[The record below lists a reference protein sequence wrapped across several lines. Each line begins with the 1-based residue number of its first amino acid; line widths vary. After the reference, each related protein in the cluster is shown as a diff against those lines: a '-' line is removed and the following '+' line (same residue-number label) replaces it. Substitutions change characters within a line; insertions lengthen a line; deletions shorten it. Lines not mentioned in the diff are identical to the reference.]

1 MRVNNSRV
9 TSSALGT
16 LMLGAGLLSSWNAQA
31 SGIPFA
37 GNRPQS
43 FQFSSDF
50 TEPYDSFG
58 QYVQWNDDSKRFD
71 DDGDKVD
78 GSGTDTYVGLS
89 SLLHYWKVDGLP
101 NNGFIASIT
110 VPEVAVRGNG
120 VRVSGLGDPL
130 VGGLV
135 WYNPEPLRTLGA
147 QAYVQ
152 VPVGADSVSS
162 DTWSF
167 WPSLFYNEWFG
178 KVNIDL
184 LVGGILRGDGPHGTE
199 PGNTFHANL
208 RLGYNVLDRPTY
220 QVTPFLSS
228 DHQKTWGSDDRWGRI
243 IPDSE
248 SNETAVGAGV
258 LFQLKPGIQSLY
270 AQKMWD
276 QVSLHYSKG
285 VHGRN
290 TSVTDGLFLQLWHY
304 W

>member
-1 MRVNNSRV
+1 M
-9 TSSALGT
+9 ALST
-16 LMLGAGLLSSWNAQA
+16 LMLGAGLLPHPQAQA

-50 TEPYDSFG
+50 TEPYNSFG

-71 DDGDKVD
+71 DDGDKVK

-101 NNGFIASIT
+101 KNGFIASIT

-135 WYNPEPLRTLGA
+135 WYNPTPLRTLGA

-178 KVNIDL
+178 KVNVDL
-184 LVGGILRGDGPHGTE
+184 LVGGILRGDGPHDTE

-220 QVTPFLSS
+220 QMTPFLSY

-248 SNETAVGAGV
+248 SDETALGAGV

-285 VHGRN
+285 VEGRN